1 LLEKTKKINKQYKY
15 NFLCYSYL
23 DFLKEKP
30 DLIKLAKN
38 KESIFNKE
46 ISQEF
51 KNKINIYI
59 KSNLVLWLMPE
70 FVEKRYIT
78 KIGKIDIPKISL
90 LKQKKKK
97 NIQNKKSL
105 RERERHQIIRQ
116 WKWKSKNV
124 EKKFKELGDM
134 ASLMT
139 FMQDQKNVISLST
152 KMRENLKLFRLL
164 FCRDIGI
171 NKLTINSEHRIA
183 RVLDDEILMY
193 KIVSVFLKSKIRFKK
208 NSNLKLLNEFTS
220 RTELFQNNN
229 KKKFNL
235 INLEDI
241 ILSKHHKELKVLN
254 LFYLDKNKINKNKS
268 LNLNKY
274 FVKKND
280 KKLIK
285 LQKIKNQNQNV
296 ITKHFL
302 WPSFRLEDLACIN
315 RFWFNTNNGSRFTML
330 RIRMYT

>member
-1 LLEKTKKINKQYKY
+1 MNLLHGQ
-15 NFLCYSYL
+15 NF
-23 DFLKEKP
+23 F
-30 DLIKLAKN
+30 
-38 KESIFNKE
+38 
-46 ISQEF
+46 
-51 KNKINIYI
+51 
-59 KSNLVLWLMPE
+59 
-70 FVEKRYIT
+70 
-78 KIGKIDIPKISL
+78 
-90 LKQKKKK
+90 
-97 NIQNKKSL
+97 
-105 RERERHQIIRQ
+105 
-116 WKWKSKNV
+116 
-124 EKKFKELGDM
+124 
-134 ASLMT
+134 
-139 FMQDQKNVISLST
+139 
-152 KMRENLKLFRLL
+152 
-164 FCRDIGI
+164 
-171 NKLTINSEHRIA
+171 
-183 RVLDDEILMY
+183 
-193 KIVSVFLKSKIRFKK
+193 
-208 NSNLKLLNEFTS
+208 
-220 RTELFQNNN
+220 

-296 ITKHFL
+296 IIKHFL